1 MYRKSKRRARAIWR
15 PRSPSRHNPHLA
27 TEINKIV
34 RDFVSETRER
44 HNSSQATED
53 SRMGSRHDGTIT
65 TFVDYDE
72 VDIVLKD
79 GENS

>member
-1 MYRKSKRRARAIWR
+1 M
-15 PRSPSRHNPHLA
+15 
-27 TEINKIV
+27 
-34 RDFVSETRER
+34 SETRER

-53 SRMGSRHDGTIT
+53 SRMGSRHDDTIT

-79 GENS
+79 GENSWRLDELWTIDDSKLIYDVFRDIVTETN